1 MPRSRPRPM
10 LFNSLAFFAFLAVVY
25 PVYRWLSWRGQN
37 RWLLAASYF
46 FYGAWDWRFLGLIFV
61 STLLDYVVALAL
73 AASRDPRR
81 RRQLVSV
88 SIVGNLGLLGVF
100 KYADFFAD
108 SLVELAGVFGLTLSP
123 LTLHVILPVG
133 ISFYTFQTLS
143 YTIDVYRGRL
153 EPCRDFFDFALF
165 VAFFPQLVAG
175 PIERATNLLPQ
186 IQRARR
192 PDAEAI
198 GSGAWL
204 VLWGTFKKVAIAD
217 NVLPIV
223 HAVFAP
229 GAQPTGP
236 EVLMA
241 SYAFG
246 LFAYCDF
253 SGYSDIARGSARLLG
268 FELMLNFDLPYFA
281 SSLRDFWRRWH
292 ISLSTWLRDYLYIP
306 LGGNRGGSLRTYR
319 NLMLTMALGGL
330 WHGAAWPFVL
340 WGVFHGAAL
349 CVHRALAPLL
359 ARVAPQGRA
368 GRAAWWGLRVATTF
382 QLVAFGFL
390 LFRARSLG
398 QIGELLGALAGGLE
412 PGLAL
417 AWLPTVCALLAPL
430 LLMQAIQAATGELE
444 PVARWPAPV
453 RALVYAL
460 LLAGLLLLGDDGGEA
475 FIYFQF

>member
-61 STLLDYVVALAL
+61 STLLDYVVALSL

-292 ISLSTWLRDYLYIP
+292 ISLSTWLRDYLYVP
-306 LGGNRGGSLRTYR
+306 LGGNRRRPLF
-319 NLMLTMALGGL
+319 NLWLTMVLCGL
-330 WHGAAWPFVL
+330 WHGAGWNYVAFGAYHGTILVLYRLCEPWRERWLAFRSPAARRAWTAASIVITFHVVTLGWPIFEPDSIARTAQLWTLLFTNSEPGLVPEWIAPF
-340 WGVFHGAAL
+340 AL
-349 CVHRALAPLL
+349 LAAPLL
-359 ARVAPQGRA
+359 AVQALQ
-368 GRAAWWGLRVATTF
+368 LAT
-382 QLVAFGFL
+382 
-390 LFRARSLG
+390 RD
-398 QIGELLGALAGGLE
+398 
-412 PGLAL
+412 
-417 AWLPTVCALLAPL
+417 
-430 LLMQAIQAATGELE
+430 LE
-444 PVARWPAPV
+444 PVGRLPV
-453 RALVYAL
+453 PLRAAALALVV
-460 LLAGLLLLGDDGGEA
+460 AGIVLLGEDFGG
-475 FIYFQF
+475 

>member
-175 PIERATNLLPQ
+175 PIERARHLLPQ
-186 IQRARR
+186 MSRVLPITRWHVHT
-192 PDAEAI
+192 
-198 GSGAWL
+198 GAWL
-204 VLWGTFKKVAIAD
+204 LCWGMFKKAVLAD
-217 NVLPIV
+217 NAALVCDS
-223 HAVFAP
+223 VF
-229 GAQPTGP
+229 GAFEGRTPP
-236 EVLMA
+236 EGAGLCAWLGV
-241 SYAFG
+241 YAF
-246 LFAYCDF
+246 AVQIYCDF
-253 SGYSDIARGSARLLG
+253 SAYSDIARGTARMMG
-268 FELMLNFDLPYFA
+268 FDLMLNFDLR
-281 SSLRDFWRRWH
+281 LH
-292 ISLSTWLRDYLYIP
+292 L
-306 LGGNRGGSLRTYR
+306 
-319 NLMLTMALGGL
+319 LTKVG
-330 WHGAAWPFVL
+330 
-340 WGVFHGAAL
+340 
-349 CVHRALAPLL
+349 
-359 ARVAPQGRA
+359 
-368 GRAAWWGLRVATTF
+368 
-382 QLVAFGFL
+382 
-390 LFRARSLG
+390 
-398 QIGELLGALAGGLE
+398 
-412 PGLAL
+412 
-417 AWLPTVCALLAPL
+417 
-430 LLMQAIQAATGELE
+430 
-444 PVARWPAPV
+444 
-453 RALVYAL
+453 
-460 LLAGLLLLGDDGGEA
+460 
-475 FIYFQF
+475 